1 MLTPQRRAAMD
12 VHRRTGWGLR
22 PLIGALAWVL
32 AATLGW
38 PAWSVAEAKPMRFA
52 HLSVDEGLSQTSVF
66 SMFQDR
72 DGFVW
77 LGTEDGLNRFDGQT
91 VTVYKHDPQDPGS
104 LPHDLVWSIAED
116 PSGDLWIGTE
126 GGGLARWNRDTDRFT
141 RFQHDPND
149 ANSLSGDRVRIVLV
163 DAEGAV
169 WVGTKDAGLTRFEP
183 QTGTFTRFG
192 HSPEDPKSL
201 SHEGVYALLQD
212 RSGRV
217 WVGTE
222 GGLSRFDGAG
232 GFERFSHDPEDGKS
246 LSGDRI
252 RALVEDDQ
260 GTVWVGTL
268 DAGLNELP
276 TGSEG
281 FVRHRHEAKRAGSL
295 ADDCVHAVH
304 RDRGGRLWVGTRSGL
319 DLLQPDG
326 TFAHYR
332 HDPLNPASLGEDE
345 VMSLLEDRG
354 GVLWA
359 GTRAG
364 GVSRWNPATWA
375 FGHVASSPSGDED
388 GLSHDY
394 VTSFTEDT
402 LGRLW
407 VGTMGGGLD
416 VFDREGGAVGHYRHD
431 PARSG
436 SLSDDRVM
444 ALSRGRSGAIWVGT
458 MEGGLNRFDPQT
470 GRFRVY
476 RADETRPGR
485 LSTNGV
491 MSLFE
496 DREGTL
502 WVGTYRGG
510 LNRYDHSSDSFT
522 VYRHDDADPASLS
535 SDIVTCVQE
544 GPGGTI
550 WVGTEG
556 GGLNRLDRR
565 SGEFQSF
572 RHDRS
577 RAASLSDD
585 TVYSLH
591 VDPEGTLWVGTRGGL
606 GRLDSHA
613 PATGEASFRTY
624 TERDGLPSKVVYGI
638 QPDGMG
644 RLWLST
650 NMGLAR
656 FDPRT
661 ETFRDYSRTH
671 GLQSNEFTFG
681 AHFRTTRGELVFG
694 GPQGFNAFFAETIP
708 TNDNVPPVVLT
719 SFLKS
724 NRPAHGPTAPFALD
738 DVTLGYKDDVVTF
751 EFAALDYA
759 DPGRNRY
766 VYKLEGF
773 DPEWIDLGS
782 VHRVTY
788 TDLGHGEYVLRVKAA
803 NNDGV
808 WNEEGLSLPVSV
820 LPPPWR
826 TWWAYLGY
834 ALLLAAAAVRVVRV
848 QRKKATREAEYRRRL
863 ELEVEAR
870 TEELGRQNEK
880 LETLN
885 SQLVETSFTDSLTGL
900 RNRRFLFEEVNK
912 EMSLVH
918 RNHRERARGLRDTAD
933 ELIFMM
939 VDLDWFKPIN
949 DTCGHAAG
957 DRVLVQVKHLL
968 EKACR
973 DSDTLIRWGGDEF
986 LVVGRVND
994 LDGVE
999 AAAERIRSMIEGAS
1013 FDLGD
1018 GQVAHITCSIGFTC
1032 YPAGTTETLGLSLE
1046 QVVSLADKAL
1056 YSAKKAGRNAWVG
1069 LLGTST
1075 TSVEGVLETL
1085 QTDPDTAPEDGVFEV
1100 RRSTD
1105 QHPAELAM

>member
-1 MLTPQRRAAMD
+1 MVDARRGGGGLGRLAA
-12 VHRRTGWGLR
+12 V
-22 PLIGALAWVL
+22 GALVL
-32 AATLGW
+32 VGSLAW
-38 PAWSVAEAKPMRFA
+38 PAWSGAEAKPMRFA
-52 HLSVDEGLSQTSVF
+52 QLSADEGLSQTSVF
-66 SMFQDR
+66 TMFQDSY
-72 DGFVW
+72 GFVW
-77 LGTEDGLNRFDGQT
+77 LGTEDGLNRFDGQA
-91 VTVYKHDPQDPGS
+91 VTVYKRDHQDPGS

-126 GGGLARWNRDTDRFT
+126 GGGLARWDRQSG
-141 RFQHDPND
+141 RFERYQHDPAD
-149 ANSLSGDRVRIVLV
+149 ENSPSGDRVRIVLV
-163 DAEGAV
+163 ASDGAV
-169 WVGTKDAGLTRFEP
+169 WVGTKDTGLTRFEP
-183 QTGTFTRFG
+183 QTGTFTRFR
-192 HSPEDPKSL
+192 HSPDDPSSL
-201 SHEGVYALLQD
+201 GHDGVYALLED
-212 RSGRV
+212 RSGRL

-222 GGLSRFDGAG
+222 NGVSRLDDEG
-232 GFERFSHDPEDGKS
+232 GFERFSHDPEVPGS
-246 LSGDRI
+246 LSGSRV
-252 RALVEDDQ
+252 RALLEDDQ

-268 DAGLNELP
+268 EAGLNELP
-276 TGSEG
+276 SGSEE
-281 FVRHRHEAKRAGSL
+281 FIHHRHDPKRPGSL

-304 RDRGGRLWVGTRSGL
+304 RDRAGRLWVGTRSGL
-319 DLLQPDG
+319 DLLQPTG
-326 TFAHYR
+326 SFAHYR
-332 HDPLNPASLGEDE
+332 HDPLNPASLAEDQ
-345 VMSLLEDRG
+345 VMSLMEDRG

-375 FGHVASSPSGDED
+375 FGHVATSPGGEED

-407 VGTMGGGLD
+407 VGTMGGGID
-416 VFDREGGAVGHYRHD
+416 VFDREGGEVRHHRHD
-431 PARSG
+431 PGRSHT
-436 SLSDDRVM
+436 LSDDRVM
-444 ALSRGRSGAIWVGT
+444 ALARGRAGEIWAGT
-458 MEGGLNRFDPQT
+458 MEGGLNRFDPET
-470 GRFRVY
+470 GRFRAY
-476 RADETRPGR
+476 RADETGAGS
-485 LSTNGV
+485 LSSNAV
-491 MSLFE
+491 MSLLA

-502 WVGTYRGG
+502 WVGTYLGG
-510 LNRYDHSSDSFT
+510 LNRYDRPQDSFT
-522 VYRHDDADPASLS
+522 VYRHEPSNPRSLS
-535 SDIVTCVQE
+535 SDIVTSIEE
-544 GPGGTI
+544 GPGGTL

-556 GGLNRLDRR
+556 GGLNRLERHTGR
-565 SGEFQSF
+565 FQSF
-572 RHDRS
+572 RHDRH
-577 RAASLSDD
+577 RATSLSDD

-591 VDPEGTLWVGTRGGL
+591 VDAEGTLWAGTRGGL
-606 GRLDSHA
+606 ARLDTFD

-624 TERDGLPSKVVYGI
+624 TERDGLPNKVVYGI

-650 NMGLAR
+650 NKGLAR

-671 GLQSNEFTFG
+671 GLQGNEFTFG

-724 NRPAHGPTAPFALD
+724 NQPAHGDTAPFALD
-738 DVTLGYKDDVVTF
+738 QVTLGYRDDVVTF

-773 DPEWIDLGS
+773 DPEWIDLGP
-782 VHRVTY
+782 VHRVTF
-788 TDLGHGEYVLRVKAA
+788 TDLRHGDYVLRVKAA
-803 NNDGV
+803 NNDGI
-808 WNEEGLSLPVSV
+808 WNEEGLSLPITV

-834 ALLLAAAAVRVVRV
+834 TLLLAGAVLRVVHV
-848 QRKKATREAEYRRRL
+848 QRKKAVRETEYRRRL
-863 ELEVEAR
+863 ELEVESR
-870 TEELGRQNEK
+870 TEELGRQNER

-900 RNRRFLFEEVNK
+900 RNRRFLFEEVGK

-918 RNHRERARGLRDTAD
+918 RNHREQARGLRESAD

-957 DRVLVQVKHLL
+957 DRVLVQVRHLL

-994 LDGVE
+994 LEGVE
-999 AAAERIRSMIEGAS
+999 AAAERIRSVIEGAS

-1032 YPAGTTETLGLSLE
+1032 YPAGTAEMLGLSLE
-1046 QVVSLADKAL
+1046 QVVGLADRAL
-1056 YSAKKAGRNAWVG
+1056 YTAKKSGRNAWVG
-1069 LLGTST
+1069 LLGTPS
-1075 TSVEGVLETL
+1075 TSVDGVLETL
-1085 QTDPDTAPEDGVFEV
+1085 QSDADADAGDGVFEV
-1100 RRSTD
+1100 RRSAD
-1105 QHPAELAM
+1105 HQPAELAM

>member
-1 MLTPQRRAAMD
+1 MEGRTRRGGLLRAA
-12 VHRRTGWGLR
+12 L
-22 PLIGALAWVL
+22 ALMV
-32 AATLGW
+32 
-38 PAWSVAEAKPMRFA
+38 PALLVWSSPARAESKPMRFA
-52 HLSVDEGLSQTSVF
+52 HLSVDEGLSQTSVLT
-66 SMFQDR
+66 MLQDSY
-72 DGFVW
+72 GFVW

-91 VTVYKHDPQDPGS
+91 VKVYKHDLQDAAS

-126 GGGLARWNRDTDRFT
+126 GGGLARWGRETDRFE
-141 RFQHDPND
+141 RFQHDPKD
-149 ANSLSGDRVRIVLV
+149 ESSLSSDRVRIVFV
-163 DAEGAV
+163 DSKGVV
-169 WVGTKDAGLTRFEP
+169 WVGTKDAGLNRFDP
-183 QTGTFTRFG
+183 RSGSFTRYR
-192 HSPEDPKSL
+192 HVADDPASL
-201 SHEGVYALLQD
+201 SHDGVYALLED
-212 RSGRV
+212 ASGV
-217 WVGTE
+217 LWVGTE
-222 GGLSRFDGAG
+222 GGLNRLDTESES
-232 GFERFSHDPEDGKS
+232 FERFRHDPEDPRS
-246 LSGDRI
+246 LSGDRV
-252 RALVEDDQ
+252 RALAEDDQ
-260 GTVWVGTL
+260 GTLWVGTL
-268 DAGLNELP
+268 DAGLNERP
-276 TGSEG
+276 QGSRG
-281 FVRHRHEAKRAGSL
+281 FLRHRHDPRRPGSL

-304 RDRGGRLWVGTRSGL
+304 RDGAGRLWVGTRSGL
-319 DLLQPDG
+319 DLLQPSGD
-326 TFAHYR
+326 FAHYR
-332 HDPLNPASLGEDE
+332 HDPLNLSSLADDE

-364 GVSRWNPATWA
+364 GASRWNPATWA
-375 FGHVASSPSGDED
+375 FGHVASSPGDED

-394 VTSFTEDT
+394 VTSFTDDA

-407 VGTMGGGLD
+407 VGTMGGGID
-416 VFDREGGAVGHYRHD
+416 VFDRGSGEVRHFRHD
-431 PARSG
+431 PERPG

-444 ALSRGRSGAIWVGT
+444 ALARGRSGTIWVGT
-458 MEGGLNRFDPQT
+458 MEGGLNRFDPET

-476 RADETRPGR
+476 RADPGR
-485 LSTNGV
+485 AGTLSTDAV
-491 MSLFE
+491 MSLLA
-496 DREGTL
+496 DREGVL

-510 LNRYDHSSDSFT
+510 LNRYDRESDSFT
-522 VYRHDDADPASLS
+522 VYRHDPSNPETLS
-535 SDIVTCVQE
+535 SDVVTCVQE
-544 GPGGTI
+544 GPAGTV

-565 SGEFQSF
+565 AGTFQSF
-572 RHDRS
+572 HHDRK
-577 RAASLSDD
+577 RATSLSDD
-585 TVYSLH
+585 TIYSVY
-591 VDPEGTLWVGTRGGL
+591 VDLAGTVWVGTRGGL
-606 GRLDSHA
+606 SRLESSS

-624 TERDGLPSKVVYGI
+624 TERDGLPNKVIYGI

-650 NMGLAR
+650 NLGLAR

-661 ETFRDYSRTH
+661 ETFRDYSKTH

-708 TNDNVPPVVLT
+708 TNEHVPPVVLT
-719 SFLKS
+719 AFLKS
-724 NRPAHGPTAPFALD
+724 NRPAHGETAPFALD
-738 DVTLGYKDDVVTF
+738 GVTLGYKDDMVTF

-759 DPGRNRY
+759 DPERNRY

-788 TDLGHGEYVLRVKAA
+788 TDLAHGDYVLRVKAA

-808 WNEEGLSLPVSV
+808 WNEEGLTLPVRV

-826 TWWAYLGY
+826 TWWAYLAY
-834 ALLLAAAAVRVVRV
+834 ALALAGLVARVVYV

-870 TEELGRQNEK
+870 TEELGRQNER

-912 EMSLVH
+912 EMNLVH
-918 RNHRERARGLRDTAD
+918 RNHRELSRGLRDSAD

-957 DRVLVQVKHLL
+957 DRVLLQVKQLL

-994 LDGVE
+994 LEGVE
-999 AAAERIRSMIEGAS
+999 AAAERIRSLIEGAS

-1032 YPAGTTETLGLSLE
+1032 YPAGSAEMLGLSLE

-1069 LLGTST
+1069 LLGTSS
-1075 TSVEGVLETL
+1075 TSIESVLETL
-1085 QTDPDTAPEDGVFEV
+1085 QTDADAAPQEGVFEI
-1100 RRSTD
+1100 RRSTSE
-1105 QHPAELAM
+1105 QLADMAM

>member
-1 MLTPQRRAAMD
+1 MLTPKRRTAMD
-12 VHRRTGWGLR
+12 GRQRGLR
-22 PLIGALAWVL
+22 SLIGALALVIL
-32 AATLGW
+32 ASLGW
-38 PAWSVAEAKPMRFA
+38 PASSVAEARPMRFA
-52 HLSVDEGLSQTSVF
+52 RLSVDEGLSQMSVF
-66 SMFQDR
+66 TMFQDST
-72 DGFVW
+72 GFVW
-77 LGTEDGLNRFDGQT
+77 LGTEDGLNRFDGET
-91 VTVYKHDPQDPGS
+91 VTVYKHDPQDPMS

-126 GGGLARWNRDTDRFT
+126 GGGLARWDRETDRFE
-141 RFQHDPND
+141 RYQHDPSEK
-149 ANSLSGDRVRIVLV
+149 NSLSGDRVRIVFV
-163 DAEGAV
+163 DAGGVV
-169 WVGTKDAGLTRFEP
+169 WIGTKDAGLTRFDPE
-183 QTGTFTRFG
+183 TGSFTRFR
-192 HSPEDPKSL
+192 HAPEDPTSL
-201 SHEGVYALLQD
+201 SHDGVYALLQD
-212 RSGRV
+212 RSGQL
-217 WVGTE
+217 WVGTD
-222 GGLSRFDGAG
+222 GGLNRFDGEG
-232 GFERFSHDPEDGKS
+232 RFERFLHDPKDPKS

-252 RALVEDDQ
+252 RALVEDEQ

-268 DAGLNELP
+268 QSGLNELHP
-276 TGSEG
+276 GSAG
-281 FVRHRHEAKRAGSL
+281 FVRHRHDPERAGSL

-304 RDRGGRLWVGTRSGL
+304 RDRAGHLWVGTRSGL
-319 DLLQPDG
+319 DLLQADG
-326 TFAHYR
+326 SFAHYR
-332 HDPLNPASLGEDE
+332 HDPLNPTSLAEDE

-364 GVSRWNPATWA
+364 GASRWNPATWA
-375 FGHVASSPSGDED
+375 FGHVASSPSGED

-407 VGTMGGGLD
+407 VGTMGGGID
-416 VFDREGGAVGHYRHD
+416 VFDREGGEVRHHRHD
-431 PARSG
+431 PGRPG

-444 ALSRGRSGAIWVGT
+444 ALSRGRGGTIWVGT
-458 MEGGLNRFDPQT
+458 MEGGLNRFDPKT
-470 GRFRVY
+470 GAFTVY
-476 RADETRPGR
+476 RADEARPGS
-485 LSTNGV
+485 LGANAV

-502 WVGTYRGG
+502 WVGTYLGG
-510 LNRYDHSSDSFT
+510 LNRYNPSEDSFT
-522 VYRHDDADPASLS
+522 VYRHEDAVPTSLS

-544 GPGGTI
+544 DPGGTI

-565 SGEFQSF
+565 RGEFQSF
-572 RHDRS
+572 RHERH

-591 VDPEGTLWVGTRGGL
+591 VDAEGTLWVGTRGGL
-606 GRLDSHA
+606 ARLERLA

-624 TERDGLPSKVVYGI
+624 TERDGLPNKVVYGI

-661 ETFRDYSRTH
+661 ETFRDYSKTH
-671 GLQSNEFTFG
+671 GLQGNEFTFG
-681 AHFRTTRGELVFG
+681 AHYRTTRGELVFG

-708 TNDNVPPVVLT
+708 TNENVPPVVLT

-724 NRPAHGPTAPFALD
+724 NRPAHGERAPFALEE
-738 DVTLGYKDDVVTF
+738 VTLGYKDDVVTF
-751 EFAALDYA
+751 EFAALDFA
-759 DPGRNRY
+759 DPKRNHY

-773 DPEWIDLGS
+773 DPEWIDLGP

-788 TDLGHGEYVLRVKAA
+788 TDLRHGDYVLRVKAA
-803 NNDGV
+803 NNDGI
-808 WNEEGLSLPVSV
+808 WNEEGLALPVSV
-820 LPPPWR
+820 LPPPWQ

-834 ALLLAAAAVRVVRV
+834 ALLLAAAALRVVHV

-870 TEELGRQNEK
+870 TEELGRQNEE
-880 LETLN
+880 LEALN

-918 RNHRERARGLRDTAD
+918 RNHRERARGLRDSAD
-933 ELIFMM
+933 ELIFIM

-957 DRVLVQVKHLL
+957 DRVLVQVRHLL

-1032 YPAGTTETLGLSLE
+1032 YPAGSTETLGLSLE
-1046 QVVSLADKAL
+1046 QVISLADKAL

-1069 LLGTST
+1069 LLGTPT

-1085 QTDPDTAPEDGVFEV
+1085 QTDPETDPEEGVFEI